1 MDFVQDFTS
10 FFPVI
15 MSQKL
20 SLKPLSKPVN
30 YWKFIL
36 LGAVSAGTIAYYV
49 ISQFSSPPQSSKPA
63 QAVSAQEQIVA
74 LGQLEPQQEVIKISV
89 PAALS
94 NDRIAQLLVQR
105 GEQLQANQVIA
116 VLDSRARLQ
125 GALTEAKKQVRVSQ
139 SRLAQVRAG
148 AKSGEIAAQ
157 KAEVARLQAELAG
170 ETVARK
176 AEITRR
182 QAEVNNARA
191 EYERYRLLY
200 QAGAISASQFDQR
213 QLTIET
219 AQAQL
224 NEAQSNQN
232 LKADSLRAQ
241 IQQATATLN
250 QIAEVRPVDVQVVQT
265 EVDAAIATVERT
277 EAELKQVYIHAPMAG
292 QILEI
297 YTKPGEVVGENGIVD
312 LGQTDQMEAVAEVYQ
327 SDIGKVRIGQSAVV
341 TGESF
346 TGELR
351 GTVREVGLSV
361 DRQEV
366 FNNQPGENLDQR
378 VIKTRIRL
386 SPQDSQRVAGL
397 TNLQVQVA
405 IQPRRQTR
413 N

>member
-1 MDFVQDFTS
+1 
-10 FFPVI
+10 
-15 MSQKL
+15 MSLQQL

-30 YWKFIL
+30 HWTFIL
-36 LGAVSAGTIAYYV
+36 IVAAAVSAGAITYYR
-49 ISQFSSPPQSSKPA
+49 ISQISLPGKPPEPA
-63 QAVSAQEQIVA
+63 AVSAPQQIVA

-105 GEQLQANQVIA
+105 GEQVQAGQVIA

-125 GALTEAKKQVRVSQ
+125 GALTEAKEQVRVSQ

-191 EYERYRLLY
+191 EYERYRSLY
-200 QAGAISASQFDQR
+200 QAGTISASQFDQR
-213 QLTIET
+213 RLTIET

-224 NEAQSNQN
+224 NEAQANQN
-232 LKADSLRAQ
+232 LRADSLRAQ
-241 IQQATATLN
+241 IQQATATLGR
-250 QIAEVRPVDVQVVQT
+250 IAEVRPVDVQVVQT
-265 EVDAAIATVERT
+265 EVDAAISTVKRT
-277 EAELKQVYIHAPMAG
+277 EAELKQVYIQAPMAG
-292 QILEI
+292 QVLEI
-297 YTKPGEVVGENGIVD
+297 YTKPGEVVGENGIVH

-327 SDIGKVRIGQSAVV
+327 SDIGKVRIGQPAVV

-346 TGELR
+346 AGELR
-351 GTVREVGLSV
+351 GTVREVGLQV
-361 DRQEV
+361 EQQEV
-366 FNNQPGENLDQR
+366 FNNKPGENLDQR

-397 TNLQVQVA
+397 TNLQVQIA
-405 IQPRRQTR
+405 IQPQLQTR